1 MAKDQLEEC
10 LQLLKNGNLNAITPI
25 YKQMSKPVYTVAFA
39 ILKDEGAS
47 QDIMEDTFI
56 KVRQNI
62 NNYQEN
68 TNPSAWILTIARN
81 LALMEY
87 RKRKKEVMFDVQE
100 HDYMLGTEEN
110 NYMVYSLIKHDISV
124 ISAHTNFDKYD
135 YGTCYAMAEILNLE
149 PLDSSDIEIGLLTK
163 ADFTS
168 RELAERCK
176 QVFGDASC
184 TLPDNELS
192 KVFICAG
199 SGSSMKEEVLARGA
213 DCLFTG
219 ECKYHDM
226 LDLAEM
232 GISTVSVGHD
242 LSESISLSTLADI
255 IKNEFKDIKV
265 EVFTAEPL
273 QLII

>member
-1 MAKDQLEEC
+1 MVTAESIYNLLNENFPFDTQESWDNSGLLVNSREVTDSVLVCLDVTHEAVEKAVEVGAKIIVSHHPVIF
-10 LQLLKNGNLNAITPI
+10 NPI
-25 YKQMSKPVYTVAFA
+25 KH
-39 ILKDEGAS
+39 
-47 QDIMEDTFI
+47 
-56 KVRQNI
+56 I
-62 NNYQEN
+62 NNN
-68 TNPSAWILTIARN
+68 
-81 LALMEY
+81 
-87 RKRKKEVMFDVQE
+87 DV
-100 HDYMLGTEEN
+100 
-110 NYMVYSLIKHDISV
+110 VYSLIKHDISV
-124 ISAHTNFDKYD
+124 VSAHTNFDKYD

-163 ADFTS
+163 ADFTAK
-168 RELAERCK
+168 ELAERCK
-176 QVFGDASC
+176 RVFGAASC
-184 TLPDNELS
+184 TLPENELS
-192 KVFICAG
+192 KIFICAG